1 MVLSSPF
8 LCGNPLPARVT
19 RVWGLGIPSLR
30 ADEGAH
36 LVCQEAQLL
45 QEILAEPQL
54 VPHRVS
60 LHLCPQGL
68 GLLSH
73 ALLQGSGVCGRGA
86 QATPHN

>member
-1 MVLSSPF
+1 MLGQAPPHASHS
-8 LCGNPLPARVT
+8 
-19 RVWGLGIPSLR
+19 GL
-30 ADEGAH
+30 GAH

-45 QEILAEPQL
+45 QEILTEPQL

-73 ALLQGSGVCGRGA
+73 ALLQGAGVRGRGA
-86 QATPHN
+86 EAVPPN